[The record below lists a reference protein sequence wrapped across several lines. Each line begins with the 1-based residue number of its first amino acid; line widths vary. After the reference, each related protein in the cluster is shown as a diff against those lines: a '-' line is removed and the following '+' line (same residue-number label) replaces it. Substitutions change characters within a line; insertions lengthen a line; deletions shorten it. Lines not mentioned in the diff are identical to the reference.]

1 VSYGLCNTHCV
12 QTTRLDSSANDA
24 LDGKMLIM
32 PSDFFRFLLQAR
44 VVPCYLNPVAQFIL
58 CPGYPKAL
66 IRLLKFFGWSIVAVF
81 CGLLLGLSGA
91 FLYLSP
97 GLPSVEALRSIQL
110 QIPLRVYSSD
120 NKLIAEFGEMR
131 RTPIRFADIPPNFIN
146 ALLSAEDDNFANHYG
161 VDPSSLMRAATQ
173 LVKSGHIQS
182 GGSTITM
189 QVAKNFFLTSER
201 SFSRKTTEILL
212 ALQIERQ
219 LTKDEILELYVN
231 KIYLGNRAY
240 GIEAAAQVYYGKSIR
255 DVSLAQMAMIAGLPK
270 APSRFNPLANPARSK
285 ERRDWIL
292 GRMYKLGKITEA
304 DYTTAINEPLNAS
317 YHVPTPEVNAPYIA
331 EMARAEMVGRYG
343 SDAYTEGFR
352 VTTTVPSNLQ
362 EMANTALHEGLMT
375 YDQRHGYRGPES
387 RLPGKT
393 REAWATEL
401 TKQRTISSLE
411 PAIVT
416 QVDKTGLQVLTR
428 TGEEH
433 VGWDSMKWARPF
445 LNTNSMGAN
454 PKQPSD
460 VAQVGDLIRV
470 QRQPDNSLKFSQIP
484 QAQGALVSLDPQNG
498 AIRSLVG
505 GFAFEQSN
513 YNRAMQAKRQPGSSF
528 KPFVYS
534 AALDNG
540 YTAASLV
547 NDAPIVFVDEYL
559 DKVWRPK
566 NDTNTFLGPIR
577 LREGLYKSRN
587 LVSIRLV
594 QALGIDRT
602 IDYISKFGFNKQDLP
617 RNLSLALGTATLTP
631 MEIATGWSTFA
642 NGGYKISPYIIDKIE
657 SRNGDTLFVAN
668 PPSVPQGAA
677 VTNGIAAPTDA
688 QAFTVNATPGE
699 APAAPG
705 AAPQTP
711 AVAERIVDG
720 RTTYILNSMLEDVI
734 KLGTGRR
741 ALALGR
747 SDIAGKTGTTNESKD
762 AWFSGYNADYVTT
775 VWTGFDQ
782 PESLGKRE
790 FGGTVALPI
799 WMNYMAAALKDK
811 PPHTQPEPE
820 GILSLRVDPVSG
832 RAASPGTPGAYFE
845 LFKAEDTPP
854 SVNELGNGNA
864 PGSPLPADEAAPI
877 DLF

>member
-1 VSYGLCNTHCV
+1 
-12 QTTRLDSSANDA
+12 
-24 LDGKMLIM
+24 M
-32 PSDFFRFLLQAR
+32 
-44 VVPCYLNPVAQFIL
+44 
-58 CPGYPKAL
+58 
-66 IRLLKFFGWSIVAVF
+66 IRLLKFFWWSFVAVF

-97 GLPSVEALRSIQL
+97 SLPSVESLRSIQL
-110 QIPLRVYSSD
+110 QIPLRVYTSD
-120 NKLIAEFGEMR
+120 GKLIAEFGEMR
-131 RTPIRFADIPPNFIN
+131 RSPIRFADIPPHFIQ

-173 LVKSGHIQS
+173 LLKTGHIQT

-189 QVAKNFFLTSER
+189 QVAKNFFLSSER
-201 SFSRKTTEILL
+201 SFSRKTNEILL
-212 ALQIERQ
+212 ALQIERE

-255 DVSLAQMAMIAGLPK
+255 DISLAQMAMIAGLPK
-270 APSRFNPLANPARSK
+270 APSRFNPLANPARAK

-292 GRMYKLGKITEA
+292 GRMYKLGKIDEA
-304 DYTTAINEPLNAS
+304 SYQAALAEPLNAS
-317 YHVPTPEVNAPYIA
+317 YHVPTPEVSAPYIA

-352 VTTTVPSNLQ
+352 VTTTVPSDLQ
-362 EMANTALHEGLMT
+362 EIANKAILDGLVA

-393 REAWATEL
+393 REAWLTEL
-401 TKQRTISSLE
+401 AKQRPLNTME

-416 QVDKTGLQVLTR
+416 QVDKSGLRVLTR
-428 TGEEH
+428 GGGDEH
-433 VGWDSMKWARPF
+433 VAWDTMKWARPF
-445 LNTNSMGAN
+445 LNNNAQGRT
-454 PKQPSD
+454 PQQPAD

-470 QRQPDNSLKFSQIP
+470 QRQADSSLKFSQVP
-484 QAQGALVSLDPQNG
+484 NAQSALVSLDPSSG
-498 AIRSLVG
+498 AIRALVG

-528 KPFVYS
+528 KPFIYS

-540 YTAASLV
+540 YTASSLV

-577 LREGLYKSRN
+577 LREALYKSRN
-587 LVSIRLV
+587 LVSIRLL
-594 QALGIDRT
+594 QAMGVGKT
-602 IDYISKFGFNKQDLP
+602 IDYITRFGFNKQDLP
-617 RNLSLALGTATLTP
+617 PNLSLALGTATLTP

-642 NGGYKISPYIIDKIE
+642 NGGYKITPYIIDKIE

-668 PPSVPQGAA
+668 PPSVPKGAVA
-677 VTNGIAAPTDA
+677 TDGIAAPA
-688 QAFTVNATPGE
+688 AEAFTVNATPGQ
-699 APAAPG
+699 APG
-705 AAPQTP
+705 EQSAAQTP

-747 SDIAGKTGTTNESKD
+747 GDIAGKTGTTNESKD
-762 AWFSGYNADYVTT
+762 AWFSGYNADYMTT
-775 VWTGFDQ
+775 VWAGFDQ
-782 PESLGKRE
+782 PDTLGRRE

-799 WMNYMAAALKDK
+799 WMSYMGAALKDK
-811 PPHTQPEPE
+811 PPHTQAEPE
-820 GILSLRVDPVSG
+820 GILSLRVDPISG
-832 RAASPGTPGAYFE
+832 RAATPSTAGAYFE
-845 LFKAEDTPP
+845 LFKAEETPP
-854 SVNELGNGNA
+854 SVSELGGSA

>member
-1 VSYGLCNTHCV
+1 
-12 QTTRLDSSANDA
+12 
-24 LDGKMLIM
+24 M
-32 PSDFFRFLLQAR
+32 
-44 VVPCYLNPVAQFIL
+44 
-58 CPGYPKAL
+58 
-66 IRLLKFFGWSIVAVF
+66 RLLKFFGWSIVAVF
-81 CGLLLGLSGA
+81 CGLLLSLSGA
-91 FLYLSP
+91 YLYLSP

-120 NKLIAEFGEMR
+120 DKLIAEFGEMR

-255 DVSLAQMAMIAGLPK
+255 DISLAQMAMIAGLPK
-270 APSRFNPLANPARSK
+270 APSRFNPLANPTRSK

-292 GRMYKLGKITEA
+292 GRMYKLGKISEA
-304 DYTTAINEPLNAS
+304 DYTAAINEPLNAS

-352 VTTTVPSNLQ
+352 VTTTVSSNLQ

-393 REAWATEL
+393 REAWGTEL

-416 QVDKTGLQVLTR
+416 QVDKNGLQVLTR

-433 VGWDSMKWARPF
+433 VSWDTMKWARPF

-454 PKQPSD
+454 PKQPAD
-460 VAQVGDLIRV
+460 VAQVGDLVRV

-602 IDYISKFGFNKQDLP
+602 IDYITKFGFNKQDLP

-642 NGGYKISPYIIDKIE
+642 NGGYKVVPYLIEKVE
-657 SRNGDTLFVAN
+657 SRNGDPLFAAN
-668 PPSVPQGAA
+668 PPSVPKGE
-677 VTNGIAAPTDA
+677 VVSDGIAAPA
-688 QAFTVNATPGE
+688 ASAFTVNATPGDS
-699 APAAPG
+699 ASAQPAQA
-705 AAPQTP
+705 P
-711 AVAERIVDG
+711 AVAERIVDS

-734 KLGTGRR
+734 KRGTGRR

-782 PESLGKRE
+782 PESLGRRE
-790 FGGTVALPI
+790 YGGTVALPI

-854 SVNELGNGNA
+854 TGSELGSGSA
-864 PGSPLPADEAAPI
+864 PGSPLPADEGAPI

>member
-1 VSYGLCNTHCV
+1 
-12 QTTRLDSSANDA
+12 
-24 LDGKMLIM
+24 M
-32 PSDFFRFLLQAR
+32 
-44 VVPCYLNPVAQFIL
+44 
-58 CPGYPKAL
+58 
-66 IRLLKFFGWSIVAVF
+66 RLLKFFGWSIVAVF
-81 CGLLLGLSGA
+81 CGLLLALSGA

-120 NKLIAEFGEMR
+120 GKLIAEFGEMR
-131 RTPIRFADIPPNFIN
+131 RTPIRFAEIPPNFIN

-189 QVAKNFFLTSER
+189 QVAKNFFLSSER

-304 DYTTAINEPLNAS
+304 AYTEAINEPLNAS

-352 VTTTVPSNLQ
+352 VTTTVPSDLQ
-362 EMANTALHEGLMT
+362 EMANTAVQEGLMT

-393 REAWATEL
+393 HAAWATEL

-416 QVDKTGLQVLTR
+416 QVEKNGIQVLTR
-428 TGEEH
+428 NGEEH
-433 VGWDSMKWARPF
+433 VAWESMKWARPF
-445 LNTNSMGAN
+445 LNTNSMGAA
-454 PKQPSD
+454 PRQPAD

-470 QRQPDNSLKFSQIP
+470 QRQADNSLKFSQVP
-484 QAQGALVSLDPQNG
+484 VAQGALVTLDPQNG
-498 AIRSLVG
+498 AIRALVG

-513 YNRAMQAKRQPGSSF
+513 YNRATQAKRQPGSSF

-577 LREGLYKSRN
+577 MREALYKSRN
-587 LVSIRLV
+587 LVSIRLLQSMGV
-594 QALGIDRT
+594 DHT

-642 NGGYKISPYIIDKIE
+642 NGGYKITPYIIDKIE
-657 SRNGDTLFVAN
+657 SRNGELLFSAN
-668 PPSVPQGAA
+668 PPSVPTGNTASS
-677 VTNGIAAPTDA
+677 GIAAPEHT
-688 QAFTVNATPGE
+688 FTVNTVAGE
-699 APAAPG
+699 NPVQAPV
-705 AAPQTP
+705 QTP
-711 AVAERIVDG
+711 AVAERIIDG

-747 SDIAGKTGTTNESKD
+747 SDLAGKTGTTNESKD

-782 PESLGKRE
+782 PESLGRRE
-790 FGGTVALPI
+790 YGGTVALPI
-799 WMNYMAAALKDK
+799 WMNFMGAALKDK
-811 PPHTQPEPE
+811 PPHTQAEPE

-832 RAASPGTPGAYFE
+832 RAAAPGTPNAYFE
-845 LFKAEDTPP
+845 LFKSEDTPP
-854 SVNELGNGNA
+854 SVNELGNGVA

>member
-1 VSYGLCNTHCV
+1 
-12 QTTRLDSSANDA
+12 
-24 LDGKMLIM
+24 M
-32 PSDFFRFLLQAR
+32 
-44 VVPCYLNPVAQFIL
+44 
-58 CPGYPKAL
+58 

-120 NKLIAEFGEMR
+120 DKLIAEFGEMR

-161 VDPSSLMRAATQ
+161 VDPGSLMRAATQ
-173 LVKSGHIQS
+173 LIKSGHIQS

-362 EMANTALHEGLMT
+362 EMANTAVHEGLMT

-411 PAIVT
+411 PAIVI

-433 VGWDSMKWARPF
+433 VSWDTMKWARPF
-445 LNTNSMGAN
+445 LNTNSMGPN

-460 VAQVGDLIRV
+460 VAKVGDLVRV

-540 YTAASLV
+540 YTASSLV

-577 LREGLYKSRN
+577 MREALYKSRN
-587 LVSIRLV
+587 LVSIRLL
-594 QALGIDRT
+594 QALGVDRT

-642 NGGYKISPYIIDKIE
+642 NGGYKITPYIIEKIE

-668 PPSVPQGAA
+668 PPSVPKGDA
-677 VTNGIAAPTDA
+677 VSAGIAAPVPAAD
-688 QAFTVNATPGE
+688 AFTVSATPGE
-699 APAAPG
+699 TPTAQPAPP
-705 AAPQTP
+705 TP

-720 RTTYILNSMLEDVI
+720 RTTFILNSMLEDVI
-734 KLGTGRR
+734 KRGTGRR

-782 PESLGKRE
+782 PESLGRRE

-799 WMNYMAAALKDK
+799 WMSYMGAALKDK
-811 PPHTQPEPE
+811 PPHTQREPE
-820 GILSLRVDPVSG
+820 GILSLRVDPISG
-832 RAASPGTPGAYFE
+832 RAATPGTPGAYFE

-854 SVNELGNGNA
+854 SGNELGKGNA
-864 PGSPLPADEAAPI
+864 PGSPLPADEGAPI

>member
-1 VSYGLCNTHCV
+1 
-12 QTTRLDSSANDA
+12 
-24 LDGKMLIM
+24 
-32 PSDFFRFLLQAR
+32 
-44 VVPCYLNPVAQFIL
+44 
-58 CPGYPKAL
+58 L
-66 IRLLKFFGWSIVAVF
+66 IRLLKFFGYSFVAIV
-81 CGLLLGLSGA
+81 CGLLLVFSGA
-91 FLYLSP
+91 YLYLSP

-120 NKLIAEFGEMR
+120 EKLIAEFGEMR

-161 VDPSSLMRAATQ
+161 VDPSSLVRAATQ

-201 SFSRKTTEILL
+201 SFSRKATEILL

-240 GIEAAAQVYYGKSIR
+240 GIEAASQVYYGKSIR
-255 DVSLAQMAMIAGLPK
+255 DASLAQMAMIAGLPK

-292 GRMYKLGKITEA
+292 GRMYKLGKIDQSAYESA
-304 DYTTAINEPLNAS
+304 VAEPLNAS
-317 YHVPTPEVNAPYIA
+317 YHVPTPEVSAPYIA

-352 VTTTVPSNLQ
+352 VTTTIPSNLQ
-362 EMANTALHEGLMT
+362 EIANHAVHEGLIA

-393 REAWATEL
+393 LSAWTVEL
-401 TKQRTISSLE
+401 GKQRSISGLD

-416 QVDKTGLQVLTR
+416 QVKKDGVQVLTR
-428 TGEEH
+428 SGEEH
-433 VGWDSMKWARPF
+433 VAWDSMKWARPF
-445 LNTNSMGAN
+445 LNTNSMGPM

-470 QRQPDNSLKFSQIP
+470 QRQKDDSLKFSQVP
-484 QAQGALVSLDPQNG
+484 VAQGALVSLDPQNG
-498 AIRSLVG
+498 AIRALVG

-513 YNRAMQAKRQPGSSF
+513 YNRATQAKRQPGSSF

-577 LREGLYKSRN
+577 VREALYKSRN
-587 LVSIRLV
+587 LVSIRLL
-594 QALGIDRT
+594 QAMGVGKT
-602 IDYISKFGFNKQDLP
+602 IDYMTRFGFNKQDLP
-617 RNLSLALGTATLTP
+617 PNLSLALGTATLTP
-631 MEIATGWSTFA
+631 MEIATGWSVFA
-642 NGGYKISPYIIDKIE
+642 NGGYKVTPYLIDKIE

-668 PPSVPQGAA
+668 PPSVPNGVAA
-677 VTNGIAAPTDA
+677 SDGLAAPANSGITIEPTPGAAPTDA
-688 QAFTVNATPGE
+688 TP
-699 APAAPG
+699 APAA
-705 AAPQTP
+705 P

-720 RTTYILNSMLEDVI
+720 RTTYILTSMLQDVI
-734 KLGTGRR
+734 KRGTGRR

-747 SDIAGKTGTTNESKD
+747 TDLAGKTGTTNESKD
-762 AWFSGYNADYVTT
+762 AWFSGYNADYITT
-775 VWTGFDQ
+775 VWTGYDQ
-782 PESLGKRE
+782 PESLGRRE
-790 FGGTVALPI
+790 YGGTVALPI
-799 WMNYMAAALKDK
+799 WMSYMGGALKDK
-811 PPHTQPEPE
+811 PAHTQAEPE
-820 GILSLRVDPVSG
+820 GILSLRIDPISG
-832 RAASPGTPGAYFE
+832 RAAAPGTPNAYFE
-845 LFKAEDTPP
+845 LFKSEDTPP
-854 SVNELGNGNA
+854 SMNELGNGVA
-864 PGSPLPADEAAPI
+864 PGSPLPADESAPI